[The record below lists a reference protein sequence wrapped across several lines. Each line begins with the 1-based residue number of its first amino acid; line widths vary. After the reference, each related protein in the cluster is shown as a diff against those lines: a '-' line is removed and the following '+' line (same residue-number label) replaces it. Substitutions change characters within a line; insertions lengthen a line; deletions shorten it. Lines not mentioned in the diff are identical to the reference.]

1 MVLAKVPQSAL
12 LPPDLVMAEMKAVG
26 VMLEKATCI
35 IIPCS
40 TKSMSKPRRL
50 VACGSDQSPLGPRL
64 GRRWKGVTFVC
75 GEGNEHKQFEGH
87 VVFVW

>member
-1 MVLAKVPQSAL
+1 VTQVEASQRERKSTASALIRLIDGEEVPQSAL

-50 VACGSDQSPLGPRL
+50 V
-64 GRRWKGVTFVC
+64 
-75 GEGNEHKQFEGH
+75 
-87 VVFVW
+87 